1 MVTVLTQVVPV
12 LIQVV
17 TVLTRVVTV
26 LLVLVGQTLQS
37 TALGPTVI
45 VDIPQ
50 TGCIYQLVLTVDLIP
65 RLLVGSYSS
74 LPPFTHGT

>member
-1 MVTVLTQVVPV
+1 MLHEPDGGWGKVHCGRASYLTVLTQVVTV
-12 LIQVV
+12 LIQMV

-50 TGCIYQLVLTVDLIP
+50 TSCV
-65 RLLVGSYSS
+65 
-74 LPPFTHGT
+74 